1 MNGVIVIGTTRKP
14 SQRIRSFAKELA
26 RVIPR
31 ATRLTRGKQ
40 SLIEFCEDARS
51 QGATRVLLIGGY
63 HGNPGRMVFLHY
75 FQEEW
80 LFQPPLIF
88 LKSVI
93 LLRQKRRQ
101 PIPSSKILYVIQDT
115 DRDKPQAEILAQAL
129 GFSFVKRETLSS
141 ERPNV
146 VLLLVALHQRSIL
159 EFLSL
164 QDNQPVGPT
173 LYVRNVYRK
182 PRGDWKRW

>member
-1 MNGVIVIGTTRKP
+1 MIVIGTTRKP
-14 SQRIRSFAKELA
+14 SQRIRSFAKELS

-31 ATRLTRGKQ
+31 AARLTRGKQ
-40 SLIEFCEDARS
+40 SLIEFCEEARS
-51 QGATRVLLIGGY
+51 QGASRILLIGGY
-63 HGNPGRMVFLHY
+63 HGNPGRLIFLQY
-75 FQEEW
+75 LQRKW

-93 LLRQKRRQ
+93 LLRQKRQQ
-101 PIPSSKILYVIQDT
+101 PIPRSKILYIIQDT
-115 DRDKPQAEILAQAL
+115 DRDKSQAELLALAL
-129 GFSFVKRETLSS
+129 GVPFVRREALSTERADVTL
-141 ERPNV
+141 V
-146 VLLLVALHQRSIL
+146 LVALHRRSNL

-164 QDNQPVGPT
+164 RDNQAVGPS